1 MRAVHEPDCLP
12 AIGEI
17 REAWVKW
24 RAFGVSQGGY
34 AAEKHVLW
42 ITYPKGE
49 EMDKLKSLWG
59 QYGTPQN
66 LKVLYILLSLAAL
79 AAAAGA
85 PGAGSGGG
93 GAFR

>member
-1 MRAVHEPDCLP
+1 M
-12 AIGEI
+12 
-17 REAWVKW
+17 
-24 RAFGVSQGGY
+24 
-34 AAEKHVLW
+34 HVFW

-66 LKVLYILLSLAAL
+66 LKVLYVLLSLAAL

-93 GAFR
+93 GAWR